1 MSLRQS
7 IRRVLREE
15 FESSIKSDLP
25 EKPNKVLFND
35 FWLSQLETEGDYV
48 KLYHFGE
55 PDLEYLDPSH
65 FGKHSYTSSEQ
76 WWGKKRLFFYTNLNQ
91 KERVVSGT
99 LYTAKV
105 NLKDLYP
112 FNKDPL
118 NLYDIAVKMYGS
130 DNISYQMQVIY
141 MSNILEKMGYKGM
154 IYKWHDNSLLAVI
167 WEKVKN
173 ITSKKDNKEY
183 KLPLSDL
190 NGWPIENGVSSNPRL
205 SDEDKI
211 SEVVKTMKKSN
222 YPQDFIDNYLNL
234 MRNL

>member
-1 MSLRQS
+1 MKLVQS
-7 IRRVLREE
+7 IKEILREE
-15 FESSIKSDLP
+15 LDSATKDNLP
-25 EKPNKVLFND
+25 EKPNEVLFND
-35 FWLSQLETEGDYV
+35 FWLSQLETDGDYV

-65 FGKHSYTSSEQ
+65 FGKHSYTSLEQ

-91 KERVVSGT
+91 KERIVSGT
-99 LYTAKV
+99 LYTAKI

-118 NLYDIAVKMYGS
+118 NLYDIAANMYGS
-130 DNISYQMQVIY
+130 ENVPYQMQVIY
-141 MSNILEKMGYKGM
+141 MSNMLEKMGYKGM
-154 IYKWHDNSLLAVI
+154 IYKWHDGSLLAVI
-167 WEKVKN
+167 WEKIKN
-173 ITSKKDNKEY
+173 IKSKKEDKEY
-183 KLPLSDL
+183 KLPTSDL

-211 SEVVKTMKKSN
+211 NEVVRTMKKSN

-234 MRNL
+234 MNT